1 MSTPTVM
8 KTIELEALVE
18 DGQLVLSQP
27 LPAELP
33 SRVRLLVLYMEEGD
47 AELNALTDEAFGQR
61 FRLALSA
68 SGYETSE
75 QIGQLV
81 HEIKEEQAR
90 EWGLP

>member
-61 FRLALSA
+61 
-68 SGYETSE
+68 
-75 QIGQLV
+75 
-81 HEIKEEQAR
+81 
-90 EWGLP
+90 